1 MTYRAACNRR
11 PFLDNANDDAK
22 AFILAIVY
30 SLFLSHPGTAGEG
43 ETENTE
49 GCGRLCRSFH
59 QNLNIMFQIFK
70 IFTFKHSKKKEGR
83 NVYM

>member
-11 PFLDNANDDAK
+11 HFLDNDNDDAK
-22 AFILAIVY
+22 AFILAVVY

-49 GCGRLCRSFH
+49 GCGRLCRSFNH
-59 QNLNIMFQIFK
+59 NLNMAFR
-70 IFTFKHSKKKEGR
+70 TFREF
-83 NVYM
+83 